1 MLARVRGRAD
11 AGRARQP
18 VRIQS
23 VFIGRHLIGN
33 AVIPTSFTR
42 RNVFF
47 HRLLRTLA
55 AIRF

>member
-1 MLARVRGRAD
+1 M
-11 AGRARQP
+11 
-18 VRIQS
+18 RIQS
-23 VFIGRHLIGN
+23 VFIGRHLICN

-47 HRLLRTLA
+47 HRRLRTLA